1 MSVLMNLASAISSCT
16 PVLRR
21 SFHSSVPCHRLQKLS
36 RLRVVDNSELG
47 KQAMLEGKPPRIIQV
62 YNKTGIGTTGDIVLC
77 AIKGLKKKG
86 VIVGVKAKQPC
97 FSPRTDSN
105 NVVLIEDNGAPLG
118 TRIVVPIPSVLR
130 TILKEKTHA
139 KGADYTKVLSIATR
153 FV

>member
-1 MSVLMNLASAISSCT
+1 MSVLVNLVNTATSCST
-16 PVLRR
+16 VLWRG
-21 SFHSSVPCHRLQKLS
+21 FHTSPACHRLQKLS

-62 YNKTGIGTTGDIVLC
+62 YNKNGIGTTGDIVLC

-86 VIVGVKAKQPC
+86 VIVGVKAQQPVLL
-97 FSPRTDSN
+97 PRTDSN
-105 NVVLIEDNGAPLG
+105 NVVLIEDNGTPLG
-118 TRIVVPIPSVLR
+118 TRIVVPVPSCLR
-130 TILKEKTHA
+130 TILKKKTHA